1 MTEIDKGQ
9 TGAGHSGA
17 AAAIQTRRHL
27 RRFGLTVGI
36 AFWVLTALLL
46 WKNRPLWPLFGGLG
60 TAFLLL
66 AALYPLALRPIEKVW
81 MTAARAMG
89 WVMTRVILGL
99 VFILLFTPA
108 GLIIRL
114 LRKDPLNLR
123 FDRAASTYW
132 HPRKAR
138 DPSPERME
146 RMF

>member
-1 MTEIDKGQ
+1 MTEIEKRQ
-9 TGAGHSGA
+9 TRVEHPGTTAT
-17 AAAIQTRRHL
+17 IQTRRHL
-27 RRFGLTVGI
+27 RHFGLTVGI

-46 WKNRPLWPLFGGLG
+46 WKSRPLWPLFGGLG

-66 AALYPLALRPIEKVW
+66 AGLYPSALRPIEKVW
-81 MTAARAMG
+81 MKAARAMG

-114 LRKDPLNLR
+114 LRKDPLKLR
-123 FDRAASTYW
+123 FDKAASTYW
-132 HPRKAR
+132 HRR
-138 DPSPERME
+138 DAKDSSPERME